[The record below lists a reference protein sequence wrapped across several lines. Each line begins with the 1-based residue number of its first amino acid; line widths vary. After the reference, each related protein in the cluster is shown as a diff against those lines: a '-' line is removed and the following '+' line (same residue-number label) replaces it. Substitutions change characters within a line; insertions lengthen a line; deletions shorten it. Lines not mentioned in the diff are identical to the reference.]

1 MNGFI
6 KRFKCRNVIL
16 LALLSSLAGC
26 ATPPT
31 IDATKIINA
40 KSVALVNIP
49 PMRTLALVGNSLP
62 SREGL
67 YAPFFDLPKRPA
79 SPLTSSDM
87 QATIDSVTASQ
98 VAISQTATDAA
109 AAGAVASI
117 AGALLQQQAEK
128 TQKRATNFHEI
139 LSEANPE
146 LNFSRDFIEGIKTSL
161 ESKGL
166 NVIIINDQLNDVPK
180 LRWPTLTSGGPNHI
194 NVTDKNLETVDA
206 DLLIQVIP
214 VAFYHAPGPLNAF
227 NKLIEATVI
236 IYNGK
241 TMEPYGVQRFGSA
254 DGWFFSYHRYD
265 SLVEDIAVSGPALH
279 DGLMA
284 IIPEITAVI
293 ADK

>member
-26 ATPPT
+26 ASPPT
-31 IDATKIINA
+31 IDVTKIINA

-49 PMRTLALVGNSLP
+49 PMRTLALIGNSLP

-79 SPLTSSDM
+79 SPLINSDM
-87 QATIDSVTASQ
+87 TATIDTASQ
-98 VAISQTATDAA
+98 VAVGQTATDAA
-109 AAGAVASI
+109 VAGAVASI

-128 TQKRATNFHEI
+128 TQKRAENFHEI

-166 NVIIINDQLNDVPK
+166 SVVIINDQLNDVPK
-180 LRWPTLTSGGPNHI
+180 LRWPTLTPEGKNHT
-194 NVTDKNLETVDA
+194 NVSDKNLATVDA
-206 DLLIQVIP
+206 DLLVQVIP
-214 VAFYHAPGPLNAF
+214 VALYQAPGPLNSF
-227 NKLIEATVI
+227 IKMNEANVI
-236 IYNGK
+236 VYNGRTK
-241 TMEPYGVQRFGSA
+241 EPYGVQRFWAA

-265 SLVEDIAVSGPALH
+265 SLVEDIKVSGPALH
-279 DGLMA
+279 DGLMSL
-284 IIPEITAVI
+284 IPEITATI
-293 ADK
+293 TSK